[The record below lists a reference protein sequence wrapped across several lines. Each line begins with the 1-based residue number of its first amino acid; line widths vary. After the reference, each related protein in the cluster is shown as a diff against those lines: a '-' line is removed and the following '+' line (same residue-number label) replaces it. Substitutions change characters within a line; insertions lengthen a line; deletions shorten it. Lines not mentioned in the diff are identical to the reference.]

1 MWGLALRL
9 SSSFLIEITLSADQ
23 EKDHECNTNSAKRTH
38 YDQYNHGAPS
48 RQTV

>member
-1 MWGLALRL
+1 MWGLALCIGF
-9 SSSFLIEITLSADQ
+9 SFAIEITLSADQ
-23 EKDHECNTNSAKRTH
+23 EKDHECNTNSAKRAH